1 MIFHPF
7 PELTTERL
15 SLRRINA
22 SDADVILYLRSDE
35 TVNRFIERP
44 ESSQTKS
51 LDDALK
57 FVKRIDDGLD
67 NGSFISWG
75 ITMTGDTAIVG
86 TICLWN
92 FSKDRKEAEVGYD
105 LNPLFQGKGIMSEA
119 LRSVL
124 FFGFDV
130 LNLNKVVAFTQNNN
144 EPSKKMLER
153 NGLVL
158 MADRKDE
165 GNSLNLIFEIEAS

>member
-1 MIFHPF
+1 MIFYPF

-35 TVNRFIERP
+35 TINRFIKRP
-44 ESSQTKS
+44 ESSKTKN

-57 FVKRIDDGLD
+57 FVKRIDDGLEKG
-67 NGSFISWG
+67 NFISWG

-92 FSKDRKEAEVGYD
+92 FSEDRKEAEVGYD
-105 LNPLFQGKGIMSEA
+105 MSPLFQGKGIMSEA
-119 LRSVL
+119 LKTVL
-124 FFGFDV
+124 SFGFDV
-130 LNLNKVVAFTQNNN
+130 LNLDKIVAFTQKNN
-144 EPSKKMLER
+144 ERSKRLLER

-158 MADRKDE
+158 LPDRIDE